1 MKVFTGTFCPD
12 TSGVIS
18 FSKKEVSPCQQAFAT
33 SVQTALL
40 IGAVL
45 KCKGLFFIFF
55 LFEGF
60 KNAASQCQVGVA
72 EALQHLASGGATLA
86 VFGIEYGKKKVEWS
100 GTTS

>member
-1 MKVFTGTFCPD
+1 MLAGICNICTD
-12 TSGVIS
+12 SS
-18 FSKKEVSPCQQAFAT
+18 FDR
-33 SVQTALL
+33 
-40 IGAVL
+40 AVL

>member
-1 MKVFTGTFCPD
+1 MLAGFCNICTD
-12 TSGVIS
+12 SS
-18 FSKKEVSPCQQAFAT
+18 FDRGSAEVQRSIF
-33 SVQTALL
+33 
-40 IGAVL
+40 
-45 KCKGLFFIFF
+45 FF
-55 LFEGF
+55 LFKGF